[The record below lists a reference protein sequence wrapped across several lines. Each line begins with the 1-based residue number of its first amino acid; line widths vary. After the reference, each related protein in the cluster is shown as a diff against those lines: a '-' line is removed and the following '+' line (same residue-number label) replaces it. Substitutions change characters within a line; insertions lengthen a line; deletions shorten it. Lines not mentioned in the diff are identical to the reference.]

1 VSERATI
8 QDTRRGKEGERERER
23 ERERLARCKYYT
35 LYTPVFRRSM
45 TSATTAARTPTQP
58 QHRYQPQSAI
68 TVTDTEPVVT
78 VRDPRTPHN
87 FGPVSLVRDKTVF
100 TAERPGHYQQDFQ
113 STSIIDDWIQHM
125 QQQGI
130 HHVVIIMDDNEF
142 EVYRQHE
149 IDLIDFYR
157 AAGLIV
163 HHIPFNTT
171 TATIT
176 PPTPTSSCTA
186 TCTTTTCSTIARA
199 APPGGAASSPTHS
212 PSSSSSSSYH
222 DLMHLIHTLDAQGD
236 KVVVHCSGGK
246 GRCGRVACAWL
257 CQKWCLSP
265 RAASQEFMDAACAH
279 GLYRLGDVQ
288 KLKQWIG
295 YSSC

>member
-1 VSERATI
+1 
-8 QDTRRGKEGERERER
+8 
-23 ERERLARCKYYT
+23 
-35 LYTPVFRRSM
+35 M
-45 TSATTAARTPTQP
+45 TSATTTARTPTQP
-58 QHRYQPQSAI
+58 QHSYQQPPAI
-68 TVTDTEPVVT
+68 TVTETEPVVT

-113 STSIIDDWIQHM
+113 STRIIDDWIHHM

-142 EVYRQHE
+142 DVYRQHE

-157 AAGLIV
+157 TAGLIV

-171 TATIT
+171 TTTT
-176 PPTPTSSCTA
+176 PPLSCTS
-186 TCTTTTCSTIARA
+186 TCKTTTCSTTAT
-199 APPGGAASSPTHS
+199 PGVAASSTTPS
-212 PSSSSSSSYH
+212 PSSSSSSSSYH
-222 DLMHLIHTLDAQGD
+222 DLMDLIHTLDAQGH

-257 CQKWCLSP
+257 CHRWCLSP
-265 RAASQEFMDAACAH
+265 RAASQEFIDAACAH

>member
-1 VSERATI
+1 
-8 QDTRRGKEGERERER
+8 
-23 ERERLARCKYYT
+23 
-35 LYTPVFRRSM
+35 M
-45 TSATTAARTPTQP
+45 TSATTTARTPTQP
-58 QHRYQPQSAI
+58 QHSYQQPPAI
-68 TVTDTEPVVT
+68 TVTETEPVVT

-113 STSIIDDWIQHM
+113 STRIIDDWIHHM

-171 TATIT
+171 TTTTTTT

-186 TCTTTTCSTIARA
+186 TCNLTTTCTTIA
-199 APPGGAASSPTHS
+199 APPGVVSSSTNPS
-212 PSSSSSSSYH
+212 PSSSSSSSSSSYH
-222 DLMHLIHTLDAQGD
+222 DLMDLIHTLDAQGH

-257 CQKWCLSP
+257 CHRWCLSP
-265 RAASQEFMDAACAH
+265 RAASQEFIDAACAH